1 MKKGCIGFFIV
12 CIHLFCIGQ
21 TARIDSIKR
30 VLTIPKQSAEQQLT
44 TLLNLCNEFPSL
56 HPDSMALYVQ
66 QAKALSVKSTSKK
79 NIALCT
85 YFDAIVL
92 RKQGKIDTALQI
104 VQKGLADDEI
114 MSMPEVKF
122 KYYRSITGLLV
133 RKNKLKEALKNAFE
147 ALEMWDKLNNVQG
160 QIDAIVG
167 IGWVYMELNQNREAA
182 NWFLKG
188 LTLNSSLKKAPSPTV
203 IYSNIAAVYNSLKKN
218 DSASIFIN
226 KAIISAQQDQDLTYM
241 CNAYYIYADICTDSG
256 NFKKAEVLLKKGLD
270 IRKKIGD
277 PFYIVSD
284 IAQLG
289 KFYTNTHQYQQC
301 NQIITD
307 GLQIAHQYHL
317 TSKLLFLNTILAE
330 NYKASGDYINYS
342 NTLYTIVQLK
352 DTLYQ
357 KNSAEAISELQT
369 KYEVQKKENTI
380 IQQHLDLVEK
390 NYWMFGI
397 ATLFVFGG
405 ILWHFNYTANKRKQQ
420 QQIALALLEEKRT
433 TEKAV
438 LLAQELERKRI
449 AADLHDN
456 LGAYAA
462 AISANVDAIKATNKT
477 AQQTIAIEELNNNSQ
492 AIVAQLNDT
501 IWVLTKE
508 TLSLTAISDRL
519 KIFIQRLQNSYPA
532 VQIDVLENITNNF
545 LLPPIQALHLFKIL
559 QEATI
564 NALRHSQCSHI
575 GITIQSNHSWT
586 VTIADDGIGI
596 NSVTA
601 LQHVKDGHGL
611 FNMKKRSTDAG
622 WQIDW
627 ATNTPKGTIVTI
639 QYFIS

>member
-1 MKKGCIGFFIV
+1 LKKYILAILL
-12 CIHLFCIGQ
+12 IFCLQLYCSSQ
-21 TARIDSIKR
+21 TARIDSIKQELR
-30 VLTIPKQSAEQQLT
+30 KPNQSNEQQLSI
-44 TLLNLCNEFPSL
+44 LIDLCNQFPSL

-66 QAKALSVKSTSKK
+66 QAKVLSTKSTSKK
-79 NIALCT
+79 NIALCN
-85 YFDAIVL
+85 FFEAVVL

-104 VQKGLADDEI
+104 VQKGLADETI
-114 MSMPEVKF
+114 MAIPAVKF

-133 RKNKLKEALKNAFE
+133 RKNKLKEALQNAFE
-147 ALEMWDKLNNVQG
+147 ALEMWEKLKDIQG

-167 IGWVYMELNQNREAA
+167 IGWVYMELNQNKDAIK
-182 NWFLKG
+182 WFLKG
-188 LTLNSSLKKAPSPTV
+188 LVLHNKLKAAPEPTV

-218 DSASIFIN
+218 DSASFYIN
-226 KAIISAQQDQDLTYM
+226 KAIAGALQDQDLTYM
-241 CNAYYIYADICTDSG
+241 CNAYYIYSDICVDSG
-256 NFKKAEVLLKKGLD
+256 NYKKAELLLKKGLD

-289 KFYTNTHQYQQC
+289 KFYTNTKQYQQC
-301 NQIITD
+301 NQVITE
-307 GLQIAHQYHL
+307 GLQIANQYHL
-317 TSKLLFLNTILAE
+317 APKLLFLNTILAE
-330 NYKASGDYINYS
+330 NYKAAGDYIGYS
-342 NTLYTIVQLK
+342 NTLNVQLK
-352 DTLYQ
+352 DTLYE
-357 KNSAEAISELQT
+357 KNSAEAVTELQT

-380 IQQHLDLVEK
+380 IQQHIDLIEK

-397 ATLFVFGG
+397 GILLVFGG
-405 ILWHFNYTANKRKQQ
+405 VLWYFNYTNNKRKQQ

-433 TEKAV
+433 SEKAV

-462 AISANVDAIKATNKT
+462 AIAANVDTIKASQKIE
-477 AQQTIAIEELNNNSQ
+477 QQTIAVEELNNNSQ

-519 KIFIQRLQNSYPA
+519 KIFIQKLQNSYPT
-532 VQIDVLENITNNF
+532 VQIDVHENIVHNY

-575 GITIQSNHSWT
+575 NITIQSSNTWN
-586 VTIADDGIGI
+586 VAIADDGIGI
-596 NSVTA
+596 DTIQV
-601 LQHVKDGHGL
+601 QHTLGGNGL
-611 FNMKKRSTDAG
+611 FNMKKRSNDAG
-622 WQIDW
+622 WQIHW
-627 ATNTPKGTIVTI
+627 ATNNQKGTIVSI
-639 QYFIS
+639 QSTTN